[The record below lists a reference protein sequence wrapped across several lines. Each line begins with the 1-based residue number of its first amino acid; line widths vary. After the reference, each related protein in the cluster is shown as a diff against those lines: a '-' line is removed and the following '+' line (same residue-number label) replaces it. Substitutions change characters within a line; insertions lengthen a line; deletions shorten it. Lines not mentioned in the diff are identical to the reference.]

1 MSKRPSYQSR
11 QVDLDMSCVIGVVF
25 LTSRLFDYLTSY
37 FHYYIMD
44 HLISQISTHV
54 FLDYYQKYSFCVGRL
69 SRFK

>member
-1 MSKRPSYQSR
+1 
-11 QVDLDMSCVIGVVF
+11 VIGVVF